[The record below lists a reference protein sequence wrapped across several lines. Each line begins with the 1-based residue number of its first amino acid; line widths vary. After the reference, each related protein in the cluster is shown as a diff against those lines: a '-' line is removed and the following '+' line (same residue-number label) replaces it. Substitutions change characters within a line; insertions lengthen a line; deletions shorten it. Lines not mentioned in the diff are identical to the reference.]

1 MKGEKK
7 KATERRKKK
16 KRGREMGKRGKIMTG
31 EEDGK

>member
-7 KATERRKKK
+7 KDTERRKK